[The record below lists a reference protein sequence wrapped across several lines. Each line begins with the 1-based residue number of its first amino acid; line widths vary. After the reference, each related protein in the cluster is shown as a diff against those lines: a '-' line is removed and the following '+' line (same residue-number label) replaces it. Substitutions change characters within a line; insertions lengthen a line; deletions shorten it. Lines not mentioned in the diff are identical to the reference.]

1 MFNYIHA
8 DINVNYTRTAKYGY
22 IFSQLIYI
30 VCLSLSCMLLLL
42 CNAMGSCFCLNEM
55 HTTFK

>member
-30 VCLSLSCMLLLL
+30 YSL
-42 CNAMGSCFCLNEM
+42 
-55 HTTFK
+55 FKSELHAPPSFATLWALAFV